1 MKITYAPNEILQI
14 DDAKIIFRNIS
25 GAPGKYNREGDRN
38 FAVVIPTDEMA
49 DELNARGWN
58 VIVKP
63 PREEGE
69 EPLRYLKVKMKFN
82 DYGPVVYLRTG
93 NSQNKLSEDTVGI
106 IDNIDILT
114 VSLDIRPYNW
124 VMDGKQGRSAYLQ
137 AMCVTQKV
145 DRFAEQEDVR

>member
-1 MKITYAPNEILQI
+1 MNITYAPNDILQI
-14 DDAKIIFRNIS
+14 DDAKIIFRNFS
-25 GAPGKYNREGDRN
+25 GDPGKYNREGDRN

-49 DELNARGWN
+49 DELTARGWN

-69 EPLRYLKVKMKFN
+69 EPFRYLKVKMKFN

-93 NSQNKLSEDTVGI
+93 NAQNKLSEDTVGI
-106 IDNIDILT
+106 LDNIDILT
-114 VSLDIRPYNW
+114 VGLDIRPYNW
-124 VMDGKQGRSAYLQ
+124 EMNGEKGRSAYLQ

-145 DRFAEQEDVR
+145 DRFTEQEGVH